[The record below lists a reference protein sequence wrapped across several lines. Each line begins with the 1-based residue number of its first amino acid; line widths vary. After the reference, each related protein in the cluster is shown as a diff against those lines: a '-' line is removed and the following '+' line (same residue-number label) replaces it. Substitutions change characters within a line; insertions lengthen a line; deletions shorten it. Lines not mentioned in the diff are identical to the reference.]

1 LQAKTIIRCISLY
14 TFEPRLVPATSSDP
28 FTPHHSKAPPFFTD
42 RMYAARTNLTS
53 NDVRIHSEVIGE
65 GTFRTCLAGT
75 FVGGTRNGQ
84 AAACKRFKREYRH
97 LEDEYFSQDFQI
109 ADKVIMIATDWNSFC
124 DDGEEILVSKGSIH
138 CSSSGIKYLV
148 EPLIRD
154 YERFTSNSGWIGD
167 TDDWTVRCMEAF
179 THYSYERTEQQMIVC
194 DLDVTETRT
203 TFVSNF
209 LIQPFAHTI
218 AAMGPQILESTAL
231 TPSSPIMCA
240 TNSASHIGPN
250 HGVEQHNG
258 FQCAV
263 VQPLCHRASGRPCF
277 SGRNGRP

>member
-1 LQAKTIIRCISLY
+1 MY
-14 TFEPRLVPATSSDP
+14 TFEQRLVPATSSDP
-28 FTPHHSKAPPFFTD
+28 LTPHHSTAPPFFTD

-124 DDGEEILVSKGSIH
+124 DNGKEIMVSKGSIH
-138 CSSSGIKYLV
+138 CSLSGIKYLV

-167 TDDWTVRCMEAF
+167 TDDWAVRCMEAF
-179 THYSYERTEQQMIVC
+179 THYSYERTGQTMIVC
-194 DLDVTETRT
+194 DLEGRYRYNKSRFELSDPAICSQDRRYGPTDLGVKGIEAFFANHVCNEFCQSHWSKPSGRARQRIPMCRGT
-203 TFVSNF
+203 TFVS
-209 LIQPFAHTI
+209 
-218 AAMGPQILESTAL
+218 
-231 TPSSPIMCA
+231 SS
-240 TNSASHIGPN
+240 
-250 HGVEQHNG
+250 
-258 FQCAV
+258 FW
-263 VQPLCHRASGRPCF
+263 
-277 SGRNGRP
+277 